1 LKFKVSILEIPEWIC
16 STICAGLN
24 IEDLLDGQGITEPS
38 EEAIETPTIQSNNL
52 HMNTEE
58 GMTINTKRKGFDYS
72 MDTPVVIQVARPGTL
87 YNGKHE
93 CELTSIKYTDC
104 MEKGAEI
111 SSWISERILNPSK
124 ACN

>member
-24 IEDLLDGQGITEPS
+24 IEDLLDGQGVTES
-38 EEAIETPTIQSNNL
+38 NEEPVDLPDIQSNNI

-58 GMTINTKRKGFDYS
+58 GMTINTKRKGFDNS
-72 MDTPVVIQVARPGTL
+72 MDSPEVIQVSRPGTK

-93 CELTSIKYTDC
+93 CEMTSIKYTDC

-111 SSWISERILNPSK
+111 SSWISERILNPSQ
-124 ACN
+124 ACS